1 MVNYAC
7 DFSQSEL
14 GKYFECDDISKE
26 KRIYNASRMSMAK
39 KKKAKNKYC
48 KVTQLT

>member
-1 MVNYAC
+1 MFVRLSVVVVA
-7 DFSQSEL
+7 FF
-14 GKYFECDDISKE
+14 GKNADDISKE
-26 KRIYNASRMSMAK
+26 KCIYNASRMSMAK